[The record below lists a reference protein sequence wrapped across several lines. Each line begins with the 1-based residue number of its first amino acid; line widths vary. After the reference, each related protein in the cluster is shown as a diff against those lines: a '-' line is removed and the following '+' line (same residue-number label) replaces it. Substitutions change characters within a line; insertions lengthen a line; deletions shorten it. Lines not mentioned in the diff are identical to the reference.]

1 MEELDF
7 TITAPLWLYQG
18 KGAWYF
24 ISVNGEEAEQV
35 KFFTDPKNTGR
46 KRRGWGSVKVKAII
60 GKTTWETSIF
70 PSKGSGGYLLPVK
83 AAVRKAEKL
92 LDGNE
97 VTVHLKIKTG
107 L

>member
-7 TITAPLWLYQG
+7 TITAPIWLYQG

-24 ISVNGEEAEQV
+24 ISVKGEEAEQV

-46 KRRGWGSVKVKAII
+46 KRRGWGSVKVKATI
-60 GKTTWETSIF
+60 GDTTWETSIF
-70 PSKGSGGYLLPVK
+70 PSKDSGGYLLPVK
-83 AAVRKAEKL
+83 AAVRKAESL
-92 LDGNE
+92 LVDNE
-97 VTVHLKIKTG
+97 VVLRLKVKTG

>member
-7 TITAPLWLYQG
+7 TITSAIYLYQG

-24 ISVNGEEAEQV
+24 IRVEGEKAEQI

-46 KRRGWGSVKVKAII
+46 KRRGWGSVKVKATV
-60 GKTTWETSIF
+60 GETTWETSIF
-70 PSKGSGGYLLPVK
+70 PSKERGDYVLPVK

-92 LDGNE
+92 LDGNQ
-97 VTVHLKIKTG
+97 VTVRLVIKTG